1 MYLNKLKNKKILSFV
16 FLFSCFCVFFI
27 TSFFIA
33 DSAWAKKYDC
43 CCGAGCCQ
51 NAIHTGADECNEDFS
66 SESNCTDLCVEWIK
80 KKEKAES
87 TKTSEAESSNQG
99 GLLTGISC
107 AGKDGATC
115 ELNEFAQVAVNVA
128 KWILGIVGSLA
139 LLMFV
144 YGGITLMISG
154 GNSEKVTQGRQIII
168 GAVVGLAIVFASY
181 MIITFAL
188 KALGIEADWATP
200 MGMWGKK

>member
-43 CCGAGCCQ
+43 CCTTGCCA
-51 NAIHTGADECNEDFS
+51 NADPNDECKEFNVGNTE
-66 SESNCTDLCVEWIK
+66 ECGNLCTEWIK

-200 MGMWGKK
+200 MGIWGKK